1 MVLKG
6 QNTTRTKKLNQSLV
20 LKLLLQNGPISR
32 QQIAEIT
39 HLTPATITYLTA
51 ELIERGLIVEKGDL
65 QTKSPRA
72 GRKSVALDL
81 NGDSYWVLGIHTSM
95 ERLKMGLVNLKGRIT
110 DLQTIPVPSK
120 FNEEEFLAFTADRI
134 KSYLHD
140 HSEMVIEGVGI
151 GALGVVDIEN
161 GKLLGNRRLGW
172 PDVELVSYLQ
182 REISLPIY
190 LDNNVSAMTLAEK
203 MFGNGKQLSDF
214 MCIYLGHRIGAGMI
228 LKNELYRSGLTGGG
242 ELGHMTY
249 IHQGKPCWCG
259 NKGCLNQ
266 YASEQAILEELQVST
281 ADEVLRKAVDRD
293 EATLEVIEKASEQI
307 AVVLSSF
314 INMLHLK
321 KVVLCGTLS
330 NPILPVKDII
340 NKEVNQRS
348 FLARTDAIEVESS
361 KLGENIEVIG
371 AGGLAL
377 WYGLYNKK

>member
-1 MVLKG
+1 M
-6 QNTTRTKKLNQSLV
+6 
-20 LKLLLQNGPISR
+20 
-32 QQIAEIT
+32 
-39 HLTPATITYLTA
+39 
-51 ELIERGLIVEKGDL
+51 
-65 QTKSPRA
+65 
-72 GRKSVALDL
+72 
-81 NGDSYWVLGIHTSM
+81 
-95 ERLKMGLVNLKGRIT
+95 
-110 DLQTIPVPSK
+110 
-120 FNEEEFLAFTADRI
+120 
-134 KSYLHD
+134 HD

-161 GKLLGNRRLGW
+161 GKLLGNQRLGW

-182 REISLPIY
+182 KEISLPIY

-214 MCIYLGHRIGAGMI
+214 MCIYLGHRIGAGMV

-242 ELGHMTY
+242 EFGHMTY

-293 EATLEVIEKASEQI
+293 EATLEVIEKAAEQI

-340 NKEVNQRS
+340 NKEVNQCS
-348 FLARTDAIEVESS
+348 FLARADGIEVESS